1 MINISKVRSFLF
13 VLKLGCSC
21 IPILHLAVDSI
32 FALVCKTN
40 RTGKTN
46 IQKGGMNR

>member
-1 MINISKVRSFLF
+1 MINIAEVTSFLF
-13 VLKLGCSC
+13 VLKLGRSC
-21 IPILHLAVDSI
+21 IPTLHLAVDSI
-32 FALVCKTN
+32 FALVTN